1 MTRRQRTPEETEL
14 RPAHSPQI
22 VKNALNSHLRTMTPQ
37 VVVRA
42 ARFVPSEFHARYSK
56 INKTYVYKLK
66 TVRTK
71 TDLSPVTPYGV
82 ALLPDRTWNVP
93 DELDVVEMHKGAQ
106 AVSQREEF
114 SSVILP
120 HTSRDVVE
128 ISITADGFLYKMVR
142 NIVGLLYRVGSG
154 RLSAD
159 EVPKILEARD
169 RRCVT
174 GCAPAEGLYLVHI
187 QYHPPLF

>member
-1 MTRRQRTPEETEL
+1 
-14 RPAHSPQI
+14 
-22 VKNALNSHLRTMTPQ
+22 
-37 VVVRA
+37 
-42 ARFVPSEFHARYSK
+42 
-56 INKTYVYKLK
+56 
-66 TVRTK
+66 
-71 TDLSPVTPYGV
+71 
-82 ALLPDRTWNVP
+82 
-93 DELDVVEMHKGAQ
+93 MHKGAQYLVGTHDFSSFRNAGCQAASPIKTISNIQ